1 MDSPTT
7 HSPPLDPP
15 VADAAPTDGILT
27 GYDEQHLVT
36 YLRLLDAAKDGA
48 DWREVAKLVL
58 HIDPAREPGPRAA
71 RVGYPFGAR
80 PWMTENGYSHLL
92 RGGAPH

>member
-1 MDSPTT
+1 M

-36 YLRLLDAAKDGA
+36 SLRLLDAAK
-48 DWREVAKLVL
+48 
-58 HIDPAREPGPRAA
+58 
-71 RVGYPFGAR
+71 
-80 PWMTENGYSHLL
+80 
-92 RGGAPH
+92 